1 MSNVDPEKRNPDFF
15 AAAAPQ
21 RAEPQLP
28 ANFFRSPEKRL
39 ETPAVGLAP
48 TLAPVAPSVP
58 VTAPPVAA
66 AAPPPFE
73 DDAPMAPAHFSAP
86 AQTQALLGR
95 LADLLRRR
103 DTPTPFAVGLMAPAG
118 AGKTS
123 ALRWLTQN
131 LGSSGAPVVAL
142 RAGDLAAEPERALA
156 AALYRALATRYPALA
171 NEAAQEGAH
180 KGADAGAYARAAH
193 EKLDALRRKLM
204 QERQNLAQTEARR
217 AALTETLLY
226 DTPGSRVDS
235 YVRRLRGAF
244 EPRLRRFGF
253 SGDSLANFK
262 DLVRDLAETGGISSR
277 LIACSRAVYAFRGQ
291 VSLLVYAALCFA
303 LNWGAGW
310 LIANKKLWLGAFSY
324 AGAPG
329 AQASEFVSG
338 HLDWLPTAGQL
349 FTLLGLALLGLN
361 LWRAVSFMQP
371 LFHGAGLL
379 DEDVASKRHEL
390 DHMLA
395 HQARSVDLIGAET
408 AAFAKQA
415 AEAERRA
422 AAAGAS
428 RHPPL
433 FLETDAATQR
443 RDFSHGF
450 VECLS
455 GLIAATNGAAESIE
469 KPDRLIVTVDGFEAA
484 NEPAALFD
492 RLHDLLAQPGF
503 VTVYALDPETFGPSR
518 GASLVRRIQLP
529 LRLDAGRSGEK
540 PFALMSLDTPLSS
553 SETRLIDALAPLAGG
568 SPRLQ
573 KRLRNLFRFLR
584 PAPGAPVGLKAAL
597 ALFLAADLGASSED
611 RRSLNDALV
620 AADADFAPKNS
631 PLLQETVAYLKSVE
645 GPIDRDTA
653 RRAASL
659 ARHVR
664 LE

>member
-1 MSNVDPEKRNPDFF
+1 MSNVDPENRNPDFF

-28 ANFFRSPEKRL
+28 ANFFRTPEQ
-39 ETPAVGLAP
+39 TPAAGLAP
-48 TLAPVAPSVP
+48 AVAPPVT
-58 VTAPPVAA
+58 VTAPPVA

-73 DDAPMAPAHFSAP
+73 DDAPMAPARFSLP

-103 DTPTPFAVGLMAPAG
+103 DTPTPFAAGLIAPAG
-118 AGKTS
+118 GGKTS
-123 ALRWLTQN
+123 ALRWLTEN

-156 AALYRALATRYPALA
+156 AALYRALSTRYPALA

-180 KGADAGAYARAAH
+180 MGADAGAYARAAH

-262 DLVRDLAETGGISSR
+262 DLVRDLAETGGLSAR

-310 LIANKKLWLGAFSY
+310 LTANKKLWLGAFSY
-324 AGAPG
+324 AGSPG
-329 AQASEFVSG
+329 AQAGEYVGG

-349 FTLLGLALLGLN
+349 FALLGLALLGLN
-361 LWRAVSFMQP
+361 LWRAFSFMQP

-390 DHMLA
+390 DHVLA

-433 FLETDAATQR
+433 FLETDAATQKR
-443 RDFSHGF
+443 EFSRGF

-455 GLIAATNGAAESIE
+455 GLIARTNPDAPKSIE
-469 KPDRLIVTVDGFEAA
+469 APDRLIVTIDGFEAA

-492 RLHDLLAQPGF
+492 RLHDLLARPGF

-518 GASLVRRIQLP
+518 GAGLVRRIQLP
-529 LRLDAGRSGEK
+529 LRLDAGKSGER
-540 PFALMSLDTPLSS
+540 PLALTPLDTPLSS
-553 SETRLIDALAPLAGG
+553 SETRIVDALAPLAGG

-584 PAPGAPVGLKAAL
+584 PAAAAPVGLKAAL
-597 ALFLAADLGASSED
+597 ALFLAADLGASPED
-611 RRSLNDALV
+611 RRSLDGALA

-631 PLLQETVAYLKSVE
+631 PLLQETLAYLKSIE

-664 LE
+664 L